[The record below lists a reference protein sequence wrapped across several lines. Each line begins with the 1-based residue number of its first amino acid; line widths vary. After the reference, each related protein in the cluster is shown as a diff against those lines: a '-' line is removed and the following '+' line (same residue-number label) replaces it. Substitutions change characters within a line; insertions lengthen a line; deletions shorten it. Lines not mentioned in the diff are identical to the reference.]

1 MKLKKLILL
10 AMTLIHVVVFV
21 DRPTLAVNI
30 TLTYKDG
37 LSTGKW
43 TGPTSAN
50 TTQAATVKA
59 SLVECGKIGEKC
71 WVSNIVKAFTFA
83 YAAVITL
90 PKVGETYDGGLFDQ
104 TFNTT
109 TKTHEDWHHSYA
121 SELLGVTYGTLE
133 SWSNTYVSNSFKTE
147 AGALAAGVTDLAN
160 GLTTASNSFLVNL
173 DKQVTDPAFGH
184 DTAYA
189 HIVKVNGVDTWRSVN
204 PDWGGKAVAYAKG
217 IKVSF
222 DKTAGDCD
230 CKPVPGPLPLLG
242 VGAAFGY
249 SRKLRKHIKT
259 SKSPDLMSAI
269 D

>member
-1 MKLKKLILL
+1 M
-10 AMTLIHVVVFV
+10 

-30 TLTYKDG
+30 TLSYKEEFRTES
-37 LSTGKW
+37 STGLW
-43 TGPTSAN
+43 TAPPSATS
-50 TTQAATVKA
+50 TQAATVKA
-59 SLVECGKIGEKC
+59 KQVECGKIGEKC

-90 PKVGETYDGGLFDQ
+90 PKVGETYNGGLFDQ

-109 TKTHEDWHHSYA
+109 TKTHEDWHQSYA
-121 SELLGVTYGTLE
+121 SELLGVTYGVLE

-147 AGALAAGVTDLAN
+147 AGALATGETDLAN
-160 GLTTASNSFLVNL
+160 GLTIALNSFQVNMV
-173 DKQVTDPAFGH
+173 KQVTDPAFGH
-184 DTAYA
+184 ATAYA

-230 CKPVPGPLPLLG
+230 PNLYPAHSPSLVLAPPS
-242 VGAAFGY
+242 VTAASCEST
-249 SRKLRKHIKT
+249 SRPASRQI
-259 SKSPDLMSAI
+259 
-269 D
+269 